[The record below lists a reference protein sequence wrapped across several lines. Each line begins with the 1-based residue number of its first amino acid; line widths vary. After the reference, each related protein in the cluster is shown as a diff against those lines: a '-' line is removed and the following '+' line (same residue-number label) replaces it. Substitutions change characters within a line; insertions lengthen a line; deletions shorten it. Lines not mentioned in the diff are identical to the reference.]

1 MTTDKKESQATNGK
15 RGAALCRAISTRIV
29 ELGMAQKEAAR
40 AVGISEEYFSLL
52 LGGERWF
59 GTVAED
65 KLHRIADFLN
75 VPLISVMMLAEM
87 IQPKDFY
94 RSSTLESQVEAMF
107 DVLEKDKRFIM
118 AVPSRTEWSKT
129 PLPVKL
135 MCVILYQQVSGK
147 DFLEKAELLQ
157 IKKVS
162 PAKTVV
168 EIPSTPPMP
177 ATTRKRAAPTSR
189 SGTTKATKAPKQQ
202 RSAKAPRGKPKTA

>member
-1 MTTDKKESQATNGK
+1 MTTDDKKTRTTNGK
-15 RGAALCRAISTRIV
+15 RGAALCRAISTRIS
-29 ELGMAQKEAAR
+29 ELGMAQKEAAKK
-40 AVGISEEYFSLL
+40 VGISEEYFSLL

-94 RSSTLESQVEAMF
+94 RSSTLESQVESMF
-107 DVLEKDKRFIM
+107 DVLEKDKRFVM
-118 AVPSRTEWSKT
+118 AVPSRAEWGKT

-157 IKKVS
+157 IKKPPRAKKTAAEVVTQAPPAPASKARKVS
-162 PAKTVV
+162 K
-168 EIPSTPPMP
+168 S
-177 ATTRKRAAPTSR
+177 K
-189 SGTTKATKAPKQQ
+189 
-202 RSAKAPRGKPKTA
+202 AKAA